1 MSIQAAWNFNE
12 NSITNVLDYS
22 GNGLDSASVAN
33 LTTIAA
39 TTGYAGVFNG
49 SSTKVNFGNI
59 LDLGG
64 DDKLDIF
71 CRVLRASSQANPIL
85 YKAGHFD
92 LSINASDK
100 VVFKATIGAAEQTL
114 TSTTSIVVDT
124 YTTIGA
130 TYDGTNMVIY
140 IDGTS
145 DVTQA
150 QTGNLVAS
158 TSTAYIGTDTST
170 FFDGRIESVD
180 VYNTGLTSDNIT
192 ALDANPTGLKYT
204 FTRLHNLE
212 LGDLISKDQ
221 YSISPVN
228 MIVTFKESNYIIRAK
243 PISGGRLNLGDVPI
257 RRGNISDTSR
267 QWIAELRVD
276 SDEPRFKI
284 SDNLTN
290 FGGASNENKE
300 VIRLDRVEASREGRD
315 FLRYALMI

>member
-1 MSIQAAWNFNE
+1 MAIQAAWNFNE
-12 NSITNVLDYS
+12 NSTASVLDYS

-33 LTTIAA
+33 LTTAA
-39 TTGYAGVFNG
+39 ADVGYAGVFNG

-100 VVFKATIGAAEQTL
+100 VVFKATIGAAEQTV
-114 TSTTSIVVDT
+114 TSTTSIAVDT

-140 IDGTS
+140 IDGTA

-150 QTGNLVAS
+150 QSGNMVAS
-158 TSTAYIGTDTST
+158 SSTAYIGTDTSD
-170 FFDGRIESVD
+170 FFDGRVESVD

-204 FTRLHNLE
+204 FTRVHNLE

-221 YSISPVN
+221 YSVGSTN
-228 MIVTFKESNYIIRAK
+228 MIVTFKESNYIMRAK

-267 QWIAELRVD
+267 QWIAEMRVD

-284 SDNLTN
+284 SDNLTT
-290 FGGASNENKE
+290 FGGASSETKE

-315 FLRYALMI
+315 FLRYSLMF